1 MKKIKIMKTF
11 LKHKTSK
18 KIKIMLTAFFTV
30 SIVLLWLIINDFI
43 SYNLP
48 IYYILFILLWL
59 AISLVFRKDKTIK
72 WNSETEKVIKT
83 TEITTVFIIIFIISI
98 RKFLLPTIFE
108 ELHLAHITT
117 ITLIITLWF
126 FIWKL
131 YFMWDKLRDIF
142 CEVCKK

>member
-1 MKKIKIMKTF
+1 MKKF
-11 LKHKTSK
+11 LKHKTAK
-18 KIKIMLTAFFTV
+18 KIKIMLTAFFVV
-30 SIVLLWLIINDFI
+30 SLVLFWLIVNDFI
-43 SYNLP
+43 NYNLP
-48 IYYILFILLWL
+48 IYYILFILLWF

-72 WNSETEKVIKT
+72 WDSETEKVVKT
-83 TEITTVFIIIFIISI
+83 TEITTIFIIVFIVSI

-108 ELHLAHITT
+108 ELHLSHITT

>member
-1 MKKIKIMKTF
+1 MKTF
-11 LKHKTSK
+11 LKHKTTK
-18 KIKIMLTAFFTV
+18 KIKIMMWAFL
-30 SIVLLWLIINDFI
+30 IVNLVLVYLIAKDFI
-43 SYNLP
+43 DFNLP
-48 IYYILFILLWL
+48 IYYILFILLWF

-72 WNSETEKVIKT
+72 WDSETEKVVKT
-83 TEITTVFIIIFIISI
+83 TEITTIFIIVFIVSI

-108 ELHLAHITT
+108 ELHLSHITT

-142 CEVCKK
+142 CDVQ